1 MTSKSAEHLKRT
13 WERQP
18 DLSKPDSTPPR
29 APQAADNAFDPL
41 QHGTHQE
48 SNHNK
53 PERAHKGA
61 QKH

>member
-1 MTSKSAEHLKRT
+1 MTKTTEHLKQT
-13 WERQP
+13 WERQDKTQP
-18 DLSKPDSTPPR
+18 TLPR
-29 APQAADNAFDPL
+29 APRADKEFDPL

-48 SNHNK
+48 SDHNK